1 MAYLGYEWENQ
12 VSILASRIT
21 LHLQKEIKL
30 SFLSSTTVK
39 AIGDY
44 DKEPTEYTIQ
54 GFCLS
59 RYNIPMEV
67 AEEMVAD
74 LKCIHVNKRYNYE
87 TAFAVCAY
95 PSVMQAWYDM
105 MWEGTVATKL
115 IHHVGGTDA
124 LCRLSEEE
132 HEALEERFKAETPRN
147 LVEGFELI

>member
-1 MAYLGYEWENQ
+1 MNYLGYEWENQ

-21 LHLQKEIKL
+21 LYLQKEIKL
-30 SFLSSTTVK
+30 SFLSSATVK
-39 AIGDY
+39 TIAGY
-44 DKEPTEYTIQ
+44 DKEPQEWTVQ

-59 RYNIPMEV
+59 RYNIPMDV

-74 LKCIHVNKRYNYE
+74 LNCIHVNKRYKYE

-95 PSVMQAWYDM
+95 PEVMQAWYDM

-115 IHHVGGTDA
+115 IYDIGGIDA

-132 HEALEERFKAETPRN
+132 HQALEQKLKAETERC
-147 LVEGFELI
+147 LV

>member
-1 MAYLGYEWENQ
+1 MNYLGYEWENQ

-30 SFLSSTTVK
+30 SFMSSTNVK

-44 DKEPTEYTIQ
+44 DKEPQEYKIQ

-59 RYNIPMEV
+59 RYTIPQDI

-74 LKCIHVNKRYNYE
+74 LKCIHVNKRYSYE

-115 IHHVGGTDA
+115 IHDVGGIEA
-124 LCRLSEEE
+124 MCRLSEEA
-132 HEALEERFKAETPRN
+132 HKALEEKLQAETERC
-147 LVEGFELI
+147 LV

>member
-1 MAYLGYEWENQ
+1 MNYLGYEWENQ

-21 LHLQKEIKL
+21 LYLQKEIKL
-30 SFLSSTTVK
+30 SFLSSATVRTI
-39 AIGDY
+39 AGY
-44 DKEPTEYTIQ
+44 DKEPQEWTVQ

-59 RYNIPMEV
+59 RYNIPMSV

-74 LKCIHVNKRYNYE
+74 LECIYVNKRYTYE

-95 PSVMQAWYDM
+95 PEVMQAWYDM

-115 IHHVGGTDA
+115 IYDVGGIDA

-132 HEALEERFKAETPRN
+132 HQALEQKLKAETERC
-147 LVEGFELI
+147 LV

>member
-1 MAYLGYEWENQ
+1 MNYLGYEWENQ

-21 LHLQKEIKL
+21 LYLQKEIKL
-30 SFLSSTTVK
+30 SFLSSATVK
-39 AIGDY
+39 TIAGY
-44 DKEPTEYTIQ
+44 DKEPQEWTVQ

-59 RYNIPMEV
+59 RYNIPMDV

-74 LKCIHVNKRYNYE
+74 LECIHVNKRYKYE

-95 PSVMQAWYDM
+95 PEVMQAWYDM

-115 IHHVGGTDA
+115 IYDIGGIDA

-132 HEALEERFKAETPRN
+132 HQALEQKLKAETERC
-147 LVEGFELI
+147 LV

>member
-1 MAYLGYEWENQ
+1 MSYLGYEWENQ

-21 LHLQKEIKL
+21 LYLQKEIKL
-30 SFLSSTTVK
+30 SFLSSATVK
-39 AIGDY
+39 AIGEY
-44 DKEPTEYTIQ
+44 DKEPQEYTVQ

-59 RYNIPMEV
+59 QYNIPMDI

-74 LKCIHVNKRYNYE
+74 LKCIYVNKRYTYE

-115 IHHVGGTDA
+115 IYGVGGTDA
-124 LCRLSEEE
+124 LCKLSEEE
-132 HEALEERFKAETPRN
+132 HHILEEKYKAETERC
-147 LVEGFELI
+147 LV

>member
-1 MAYLGYEWENQ
+1 MNYLGYEWENQ

-21 LHLQKEIKL
+21 LYLQKEIKL
-30 SFLSSTTVK
+30 SFLSSTTVTAK
-39 AIGDY
+39 GEY
-44 DKEPTEYTIQ
+44 DKEPEEYTIQ

-59 RYNIPMEV
+59 RYDIPMDV

-74 LKCIHVNKRYNYE
+74 LKCIHVNKRYTYE

-115 IHHVGGTDA
+115 IHHVGGCDGLT
-124 LCRLSEEE
+124 RLSEEE
-132 HEALEERFKAETPRN
+132 IKALDEKFKAETERC
-147 LVEGFELI
+147 LV

>member
-1 MAYLGYEWENQ
+1 MSYLGYEWENQ

-21 LHLQKEIKL
+21 LYLQKEIKL
-30 SFLSSTTVK
+30 SFLSSATVK

-44 DKEPTEYTIQ
+44 DKEPQEYTIQ

-59 RYNIPMEV
+59 GYNVPKDV
-67 AEEMVAD
+67 LEEMVAD
-74 LKCIHVNKRYNYE
+74 LKCIHINKRYTYE

-115 IHHVGGTDA
+115 IHHVGGCDGLT
-124 LCRLSEEE
+124 RLSKERHQE
-132 HEALEERFKAETPRN
+132 LELQFQQETERCF
-147 LVEGFELI
+147 V